1 MSIYKGAYIAHRRCG
16 LNTYCIENE
25 KRKGKIICIF
35 TLMKSKDICT
45 IVAFL
50 YSMGLTNPIN
60 FVSRALV
67 EVKMKEISFV
77 C

>member
-1 MSIYKGAYIAHRRCG
+1 MV

-25 KRKGKIICIF
+25 KREGKIICIF

-60 FVSRALV
+60 FVQAL
-67 EVKMKEISFV
+67 ELEKMKEKGISLSFDSFV